1 MTTRLWSWKSVRLRV
16 AVCIALALTIEGLMR
31 SNLNMAMVCMLNE
44 TAIADGR
51 PAKSINESL
60 GVAKCEVLKFG
71 NEKVYEYS
79 GDLTWTSQQRAVI
92 FASFYAGGLL
102 ATLVTENLNRWMGA
116 KRLVLYGAII
126 NVLGTFATPTVAS
139 YLGAVPMVIL
149 RFVMGFGQGLLWP
162 CMSVLVGHWFP
173 PTEKSTALAI
183 ATTGNQ
189 LSVVIAMFATAE
201 LCQVPFMGGWPM
213 AFHVYGVLGVLL
225 CILWQVFVA
234 DDPANARGI
243 TNEEIQVI
251 TDSAGR
257 RPRVQRANWGQLL
270 SSPAV
275 WSIAGSAFAHN
286 FITVGTVTYLPLYY
300 KTVLNMSLTSNGIL
314 SALPF
319 ICQFVSK
326 IVYAGFAD
334 ESKKRSW
341 MGFTSVT
348 KACNSS
354 ASLGLAICFG
364 LLCFCDC
371 TYRWTAVFLV
381 CLAMAF
387 ISGYIP
393 GYNTSVVSI
402 APSQTA
408 AIAAFSRIWAQIA
421 SSLAPY
427 EIGALTK
434 QGILEEWQIVFI
446 TIVIIC
452 TITGLFFQISGSADV
467 QPWDTVICEE
477 PKQELLEEK
486 PANGDSTV
494 ETNPTA

>member
-1 MTTRLWSWKSVRLRV
+1 MTARLWSWSSVRLRV

-44 TAIADGR
+44 TAIGEVR
-51 PAKSINESL
+51 PMRSTNYSAS
-60 GVAKCEVLKFG
+60 CEVLKFG
-71 NEKVYEYS
+71 NEKVYKYNGE
-79 GDLTWTSQQRAVI
+79 LMWTSQERAVI
-92 FASFYAGGLL
+92 FASFYAGGLI
-102 ATLVTENLNRWMGA
+102 ATLVTEKLNRWAGA
-116 KRLVLYGAII
+116 KRLVLHGAVI
-126 NVLGTFATPTVAS
+126 NVLGTFATPFVATQ
-139 YLGAVPMVIL
+139 LGAIPMVIL

-201 LCQVPFMGGWPM
+201 LCQLPFMGGWPM
-213 AFHVYGVLGVLL
+213 AFHVYGILGVFL
-225 CILWQVFVA
+225 CILWQVFV
-234 DDPANARGI
+234 DDVPAHAHGI
-243 TNEEIQVI
+243 TDEELQVI
-251 TDSAGR
+251 HNTGR
-257 RPRVQRANWGQLL
+257 RPRVQKANWVQLL
-270 SSPAV
+270 SSPVV

-319 ICQFVSK
+319 VCQFISK
-326 IVYAGFAD
+326 IIYAGFAD
-334 ESKKRSW
+334 ESKKRGW
-341 MGFTSVT
+341 MGFTNVT

-354 ASLGLAICFG
+354 ASFGLAVCFA

-371 TYRWTAVFLV
+371 TYRISAVILV

-387 ISGYIP
+387 VSGYVP

-408 AIAAFSRIWAQIA
+408 AIASFSRIWAQIA

-434 QGILEEWQIVFI
+434 QGILQEWRIVFL
-446 TIVIIC
+446 TVVIMCI
-452 TITGLFFQISGSADV
+452 ITGAFFQISGSADV
-467 QPWDTVICEE
+467 QSWDVAATIGE
-477 PKQELLEEK
+477 PKQELIEETPEIQEEAK
-486 PANGDSTV
+486 VNGVSS
-494 ETNPTA
+494 